1 MNVNYT
7 LVNALTNE
15 ELRNETRTIIDGMT
29 AAVNGYYA
37 VGTAL
42 QKIAVSQIWKQGDFT
57 SFADYTQ
64 KVLGISK
71 PTAYRIIAVCKKFL
85 SPELELLP
93 EQKIFSPFEDTA
105 LAALNPIG
113 DYDTTAEFITEY
125 DITPSTPVS
134 KIRKIVSEYQ
144 KEQKENEETE
154 TETDEET
161 ETETEEET
169 ESETELQQILNKISE
184 LSFAVLEENGKSP
197 SKRKKTPVNN
207 LRKEVEKLKTL
218 LKI

>member
-7 LVNALTNE
+7 IANALTNE
-15 ELRNETRTIIDGMT
+15 ELRNETRAIIDGMT
-29 AAVNGYYA
+29 AVVNGYYT

-42 QKIAVSQIWKQGDFT
+42 QKIAVTQIWKQGNFA

-154 TETDEET
+154 TDEET
-161 ETETEEET
+161 
-169 ESETELQQILNKISE
+169 ETELQQILNKISE
-184 LSFAVLEENGKSP
+184 LSFAVLEESGKAP

-207 LRKEVEKLKTL
+207 LRKEVEKLKTM